1 MIPKSGDRFSD
12 KIMRNPKNVLRRL
25 QRFLKSASNVVLGAL
40 AVGLLR
46 LLRLADPDKLA
57 DFAGW
62 VTRTL
67 GPWLPENKIGR
78 ANLVAAFPEKS
89 AAEIDLILCGVWD
102 NLGRMGAEF
111 AHLDRLWDWD
121 PAYPDRIGRIEITRE
136 QIDRYMKLANDSKP
150 ALVFAAHL
158 ANWELPAICAATYQ
172 LDSAVLYRRPNIPAI
187 DRWLAKTRGANMGE
201 LINTGLDAPVRVAQA
216 LERGAHVGMLV
227 DQYYVRG
234 VPVTFFGRRTMANPL
249 LARLARHFDCPIHGT
264 RVIRLPGHRLRLE
277 LTDEIAPARDA
288 DGKVDIAGTM
298 QIITDVIEGWIRE
311 YPEQWLWLHR
321 RWRPEDKK
329 RR

>member
-1 MIPKSGDRFSD
+1 MF
-12 KIMRNPKNVLRRL
+12 RRL

-46 LLRLADPDKLA
+46 LLRLADPDQLA

-62 VTRTL
+62 TMRKV

-78 ANLVAAFPEKS
+78 ENLVAAFPEKS
-89 AAEIDLILCGVWD
+89 AAEIDRILRGVWD
-102 NLGRMGAEF
+102 NLGRVGAEF

-121 PAYPDRIGRIEITRE
+121 PADPDRYGRIEITRM
-136 QIDRYMKLANDSKP
+136 QIDRYMKLANDGKP

-158 ANWELPAICAATYQ
+158 ANWELPAICAAIYD
-172 LDSAVLYRRPNIPAI
+172 LDSAVLYRRPNIAAL
-187 DRWLAKTRGANMGE
+187 DRWLHETREASMGT
-201 LINTGLDAPVRVAQA
+201 LIPTGLDAPVKIAEA
-216 LERGAHVGMLV
+216 IERGAHVGMLV

-234 VPVTFFGRRTMANPL
+234 VEVTFFGRRTMANPL

-264 RVIRLPGHRLRLE
+264 RVIRLPGHRLRPE

-288 DGKVDIAGTM
+288 DGKIDIAGTM